1 MFKVTKFIKRK
12 SKLAVVINKDLNFS
26 GKNKQELINHILT
39 LREMYI
45 KSFDKMIADI
55 EIWATEVENNNV

>member
-12 SKLAVVINKDLNFS
+12 NKLAVVINKDLNFS
-26 GKNKQELINHILT
+26 GKNKQELINHVLT
-39 LREMYI
+39 LREMYV

-55 EIWATEVENNNV
+55 EVWTTEVENNNV